1 MTKRPTN
8 LNGAMLCSLL
18 LLAVSPPHVQPASQ
32 SPLDKSLWQ
41 GICKATAELNKV
53 PGAMTNEL
61 TQILHRAKTMR
72 RGELKAQIFGLRHA
86 GTPSANKAAVM
97 AAYFSRRYKQIIE
110 ALETQGIEKAIDAA
124 AKAAYLQG
132 RIDDP
137 LHLLAAVENTNNLC
151 LSMTG
156 AEGNKPVK
164 TEGKLGDVDCPLSAP
179 SAKNKAAELSGI
191 TEAGFTM
198 LKTDVT
204 SGNAKQVASG
214 AKKCNLLSSVNT
226 QGFGETQ
233 AAISTDHEIL
243 GGYITIKNTNTEIDV
258 TAHNKAHT
266 VESGKHESWTV
277 AHAAIMVSPKH
288 TTSPYANETGEI
300 HSRPDMTKVLQA
312 VYSAKPPISGT
323 DLENKV
329 IEIFQGKEEKKLQD
343 YEDAVNQVTIPAGVA
358 GLETD
363 QTLAAVNDE
372 DKLIAIRAFYEQQV
386 SAAYGKMVATIA
398 EASNKQ
404 TATAPADCGKK
415 LKKVDCKESD
425 GCKWNSTDK
434 SEGDF
439 CKAKG
444 EDEQKAQGAGT
455 GDGAAGEQKKED
467 KCKDKKKDDCKSPD
481 CKWEGETCKDS
492 SFLLNKKFALTV
504 VSAAFA
510 ALLF

>member
-1 MTKRPTN
+1 MTKSPTK
-8 LNGAMLCSLL
+8 LSQVALSYLL
-18 LLAVSPPHVQPASQ
+18 LIAAAPSHVQPASQ
-32 SPLDKSLWQ
+32 SALDKGLWQ

-53 PGAMTNEL
+53 PGTMTHEL
-61 TQILHRAKTMR
+61 TQILQKAKTMR

-110 ALETQGIEKAIDAA
+110 ALETQDIEKAIDAA

-137 LHLLAAVENTNNLC
+137 LHLLAAVDNTNNLC
-151 LSMTG
+151 LSTTG
-156 AEGNKPVK
+156 ATGNKPAK
-164 TEGKLGDVDCPLSAP
+164 TPGKLGDVDCPLSAP

-191 TEAGFTM
+191 TQAGFTM
-198 LKTDVT
+198 LKKDVS
-204 SGNAKQVASG
+204 SGDAKQVASG
-214 AKKCNLLSSVNT
+214 TKKCNLLSSVNG
-226 QGFGETQ
+226 QGFGQTE
-233 AAISTDHEIL
+233 AAISTHHEIL
-243 GGYITIKNTNTEIDV
+243 GGYITIKDTNTEIDV

-266 VESGKHESWTV
+266 VESGKHESWTA

-288 TTSPYANETGEI
+288 TTTPYINETGEI
-300 HSRPDMTKVLQA
+300 HSRSDMTKVLQA
-312 VYSAKPPISGT
+312 VYSAKPPISNTG
-323 DLENKV
+323 LENKV
-329 IEIFQGKEEKKLQD
+329 IEIFQGKEAKKLQD
-343 YEDAVNQVTIPAGVA
+343 YEDAVNQVTIPAGIA

-386 SAAYGKMVATIA
+386 GAAYGKMVATIS

-434 SEGDF
+434 SEGEF
-439 CKAKG
+439 CKPKG

-467 KCKDKKKDDCKSPD
+467 KCTGKKKDDCKD
-481 CKWEGETCKDS
+481 GCKWEGKECKDS
-492 SFLLNKKFALTV
+492 SILATKKFALSV
-504 VSAAFA
+504 VSAAFV

>member
-1 MTKRPTN
+1 MTKRPTK
-8 LNGAMLCSLL
+8 LSQVALSYLL
-18 LLAVSPPHVQPASQ
+18 LIAVSPPHVQPASQ
-32 SPLDKSLWQ
+32 SPLDKSLWE
-41 GICKATAELNKV
+41 GICKAAAQLNKV
-53 PGAMTNEL
+53 PGTMTHEL
-61 TQILHRAKTMR
+61 TQILQKAKTMR

-86 GTPSANKAAVM
+86 GTELANRAAVM

-110 ALETQGIEKAIDAA
+110 ALETQDIEKAIDAA

-151 LSMTG
+151 LSTTG
-156 AEGNKPVK
+156 ATGNKPVK

-198 LKTDVT
+198 LKTDVS
-204 SGNAKQVASG
+204 SGDAKQVASG
-214 AKKCNLLSSVNT
+214 AKKCNLLSSVNG
-226 QGFGETQ
+226 QGFGQTQ

-266 VESGKHESWTV
+266 VESGKHESWTA

-288 TTSPYANETGEI
+288 TTTPYINETGEI
-300 HSRPDMTKVLQA
+300 HSRSDMTKVLQA
-312 VYSAKPPISGT
+312 VYSAKPPISNTG
-323 DLENKV
+323 LENKV
-329 IEIFQGKEEKKLQD
+329 IEIFQGKEAKKLQD
-343 YEDAVNQVTIPAGVA
+343 YEDAVNQVTIPAGIA

-386 SAAYGKMVATIA
+386 GAAYGKMVATIS

-415 LKKVDCKESD
+415 LKKVDCKDSD
-425 GCKWNSTDK
+425 GCKWTNDK
-434 SEGDF
+434 EETGNH
-439 CKAKG
+439 CKAKDG
-444 EDEQKAQGAGT
+444 EGKTNTAAAAGT
-455 GDGAAGEQKKED
+455 NSEGKKCSD
-467 KCKDKKKDDCKSPD
+467 KKSEVVCKDG
-481 CKWEGETCKDS
+481 CKWDGTECKDS
-492 SFLLNKKFALTV
+492 SILLTKNFARSV
-504 VSAAFA
+504 VSAALV